1 MKLEFKINE
10 NKYFNVKEVL
20 KEYFEI
26 SDRLLVKLKKNQK
39 IQLNGK
45 NVYVTK
51 TVSIGDIVSVDLDY
65 EEENEN
71 IVSKEMNLNI
81 IYEDDAFLIV
91 NKDSRNSSTSFYVTF

>member
-51 TVSIGDIVSVDLDY
+51 TVSIGDIISVDLDY